1 MAIWANYGG
10 SMDTSILLPAKRYL
24 TVDEAA
30 EYLCVSPATIYR
42 FISSKNLPVFRY
54 GRIMRISVTDLDA
67 FIQQNTIKEINI

>member
-1 MAIWANYGG
+1 MN
-10 SMDTSILLPAKRYL
+10 TSIISPTKRYL

-54 GRIMRISVTDLDA
+54 GRIMRISIVALDT
-67 FIQQNTIKEINI
+67 FIEQNTIKEDIYN